1 MSYLIYL
8 TPFWA
13 KEDACRFGK
22 ISEINHA
29 IKNEGLIVILVSLTH
44 SPEQVFDDS
53 VRQRHGRGLLQALDV
68 DFVVHPLHPSGD
80 LSKVHLHTSV

>member
-22 ISEINHA
+22 ISKINHA

-44 SPEQVFDDS
+44 QSKYSMTPSGS
-53 VRQRHGRGLLQALDV
+53 VMDV
-68 DFVVHPLHPSGD
+68 DFFRLLMLTLWYTHSTHPA
-80 LSKVHLHTSV
+80 TY